1 MKNEIVLFQS
11 GELAEKIEVR
21 LDEEKETFWLSLNQI
36 AVLFERDKSVVSRH
50 LKNIFIDQELD
61 KNTVV
66 AFFAT
71 TAGDGKTYQVEHFNL
86 DAILSVGYRVNS
98 KRGTLFRIWAN
109 NVLKEYLM
117 KGYSI
122 NNRVNKIEDRIEK
135 MDHVLGE
142 ISLQLKSQELPT
154 QGVFFDGQIFNAYAF
169 ASSLIKKAQKEIIL
183 IDNYI
188 DESTL
193 THLFKKE
200 KNVKVLLMTKSI
212 SRTLALDILKA
223 NEQSSGFEVKQLQK
237 CHDRFL
243 IIDRKEL
250 YHLGASM
257 KDLGK
262 KWFAFSRMDGN
273 ILTMM
278 LNQIEMEGLL

>member
-1 MKNEIVLFQS
+1 MRSEIVLFQS

-98 KRGTLFRIWAN
+98 KRGALFRIWAN

-117 KGYSI
+117 KGYAI

-223 NEQSSGFEVKQLQK
+223 NEQSSGFEIKQLQK

>member
-1 MKNEIVLFQS
+1 MRSEIVLFQS

-36 AVLFERDKSVVSRH
+36 ANLFERDKSVVSRH
-50 LKNIFIDQELD
+50 LKNFFKDEELER
-61 KNTVV
+61 KTVV

-71 TAGDGKTYQVEHFNL
+71 TAVDGKTYQVEHFNL

-154 QGVFFDGQIFNAYAF
+154 QGIFFDGQIFDGYAF
-169 ASSLIKKAQKEIIL
+169 ASSLIKKAKKEIIL
-183 IDNYI
+183 LDNYI

-193 THLFKKE
+193 TLLSKKS
-200 KNVKVLLMTKSI
+200 KNIKVLLFTKGI
-212 SRTLALDILKA
+212 SRALALDVKKA
-223 NEQSSGFEVKQLQK
+223 NEQFGHFEVRYLTKS
-237 CHDRFL
+237 HDRFL

-250 YHLGASM
+250 YHLGASL

>member
-1 MKNEIVLFQS
+1 
-11 GELAEKIEVR
+11 
-21 LDEEKETFWLSLNQI
+21 
-36 AVLFERDKSVVSRH
+36 
-50 LKNIFIDQELD
+50 
-61 KNTVV
+61 
-66 AFFAT
+66 
-71 TAGDGKTYQVEHFNL
+71 
-86 DAILSVGYRVNS
+86 
-98 KRGTLFRIWAN
+98 
-109 NVLKEYLM
+109 
-117 KGYSI
+117 
-122 NNRVNKIEDRIEK
+122 
-135 MDHVLGE
+135 LGE

-237 CHDRFL
+237 SHDRFL
-243 IIDRKEL
+243 IIDRNEL

>member
-1 MKNEIVLFQS
+1 MRSEIVLFQS

-98 KRGTLFRIWAN
+98 KRGALFRIWAN

-117 KGYSI
+117 KGYAI

-223 NEQSSGFEVKQLQK
+223 NEQSSEFEVKQLQK

>member
-1 MKNEIVLFQS
+1 M
-11 GELAEKIEVR
+11 VR
-21 LDEEKETFWLSLNQI
+21 KKVE
-36 AVLFERDKSVVSRH
+36 VLFERDKTLLSRH
-50 LKNIFIDQELD
+50 LKNIFKDEELER
-61 KNTVV
+61 KTVV

-71 TAGDGKTYQVEHFNL
+71 TADDGKTYQVEHFNL

-98 KRGTLFRIWAN
+98 KRGTQFRIWAN

-154 QGVFFDGQIFNAYAF
+154 QGIFFDGQIFDAYAF
-169 ASSLIKKAQKEIIL
+169 ASSLIKKAKKEIIL
-183 IDNYI
+183 LDNYI

-193 THLFKKE
+193 TLLSKKS
-200 KNVKVLLMTKSI
+200 KNIKVLLFAKGI
-212 SRTLALDILKA
+212 SRALALDVNKA
-223 NEQSSGFEVKQLQK
+223 NEQFGHFEVRCLTKS
-237 CHDRFL
+237 HDRFL
-243 IIDRKEL
+243 IVDRKEL
-250 YHLGASM
+250 YHLGASL